1 MSNRVALRYRLL
13 LALLSPFVLAHLFYY
28 ALRRNGGRRYIYE
41 RLGIYTQPCP
51 ANSIWLHAA
60 SVGEVNAAI
69 PLLKLLFQHYPD
81 RHWLLT
87 TNTATGAQTVK
98 QKLDKNVRH
107 CYLPL
112 DYRFSVQR
120 FLRRH
125 QPCCSLIMETELWP
139 NLYHACKRQKIPLA
153 LINARLSKKSLHM
166 PRFLYKVAKTCLAQ
180 VDIILARGQQDQKAF
195 IQLGA
200 GADKIRMIGNIK
212 YAAHTA
218 GRSIHRESRFDRPY
232 ILAASTH
239 ADEEAQLATMWKGLN
254 ISSHLLVI
262 VPRYPDRRQA
272 VLDDINRAGLNVAV
286 HSRSEPV
293 NKDTDVYLIDT
304 LGELAGFM
312 ADAAIVFMGGS
323 LVPRGGQNVLEPAAM
338 GRTIITGLLSYT
350 FAEDIEAMQAS
361 DAILL
366 IKDIDEL
373 GKTITELL
381 QNPDRARQIGDNA
394 SRFIEKRADVAERYL
409 DAIKKLGWLEK
420 K

>member
-1 MSNRVALRYRLL
+1 LRYRLL
-13 LALLSPFVLAHLFYY
+13 LTLLSPLVLAHLVYY
-28 ALRRNGGRRYIYE
+28 ACRHRAGFRFIAE
-41 RLGIYTQPCP
+41 RMGIHSRP
-51 ANSIWLHAA
+51 ATTGSIWLHAA

-98 QKLDKNVRH
+98 QKLDNKVRH

-112 DYRFSVQR
+112 DYRFAVQR

-139 NLYHACKRQKIPLA
+139 NLYHACNRQHIPIA
-153 LINARLSKKSLHM
+153 LINARLSKKSLNM
-166 PRFLYKVAKTCLAQ
+166 PRFLHKVAKSCLTQ

-200 GADKIRMIGNIK
+200 GAEKIQVIGNIK
-212 YAAHTA
+212 YAAGA
-218 GRSIHRESRFDRPY
+218 GYSPKPHNIQFDRPY

-239 ADEEAQLATMWKGLN
+239 ADEEVQLAKMWKALR

-262 VPRYPDRRQA
+262 APRYPDRRQS
-272 VLDDINRAGLNVAV
+272 VITDINQAGLKVAV
-286 HSRSEPV
+286 HSRNEPV

-338 GRTIITGLLSYT
+338 GRTILTGPLSYT

-381 QNPDRARQIGDNA
+381 QNPDCAKQLGENARCFM
-394 SRFIEKRADVAERYL
+394 RERADVAERYL
-409 DAIKKLGWLEK
+409 DAIKKLGWLERRN
-420 K
+420 